1 VHAKKA
7 HKWATSFYASELK
20 KPKGERLS
28 ADAVSKI
35 VKKEYD
41 GHVDEIEAE
50 AALGNIVDSLTED
63 GAEEGAE
70 HSVNVGEMDAV

>member
-1 VHAKKA
+1 MEKTERKQKTAFIGGKSEKKRE
-7 HKWATSFYASELK
+7 KMRRSL
-20 KPKGERLS
+20 
-28 ADAVSKI
+28 
-35 VKKEYD
+35 
-41 GHVDEIEAE
+41 DEIEAE